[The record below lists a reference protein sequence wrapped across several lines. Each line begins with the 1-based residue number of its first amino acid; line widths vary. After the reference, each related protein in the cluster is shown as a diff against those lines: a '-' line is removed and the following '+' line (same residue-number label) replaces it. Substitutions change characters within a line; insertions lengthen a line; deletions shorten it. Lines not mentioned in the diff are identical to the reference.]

1 MNTIGVIGLGMMG
14 EGIAKNLVSAGFD
27 TIGVDSN
34 PDAQRVAEADGV
46 RIAQTGTELALA
58 SPDAVVIVVRT
69 DDQVRDALFGRDG
82 VAAGLRPGV
91 PVIVASTVSP
101 TTMAELAEELRAS
114 GLVPIGAGLSGGPWG
129 AQSGTLTW
137 AVAGPAEEVRR
148 TRPVFEAT
156 GTELHIVG
164 EEPPMAHAA
173 KLAVQLIYGVNMF
186 GVFEALRLGSAFGIA
201 PDDLV
206 GVLTHSVADSWVARN
221 WPHVEEYWREAG
233 NGLDILVK
241 DMRAATRQADMLEI
255 SLPVT
260 ALSFDLLRSAWS
272 AFGNSIPLRAGAA
285 PDPQPWATRSA
296 NASI

>member
-1 MNTIGVIGLGMMG
+1 MNTFGVVGLGMMG
-14 EGIAKNLVSAGFD
+14 EGIAKNLAAAGYE
-27 TIGVDSN
+27 TIGVDAS
-34 PDAQRVAEADGV
+34 PAAQRAAEEDGV

-69 DDQVRDALFGRDG
+69 DDQVRDALFGADG
-82 VAAGLRPGV
+82 VATGLRPGV

-101 TTMAELAEELRAS
+101 TTMAELAGELREV
-114 GLVPIGAGLSGGPWG
+114 GLSPIGAGLSGGPWG
-129 AQSGTLTW
+129 AQAGTLTW
-137 AVAGPAEEVRR
+137 AVAGPSDDVQRV
-148 TRPVFEAT
+148 RPVFEAT

-164 EEPPMAHAA
+164 EDPQMAHAA

-206 GVLTHSVADSWVARN
+206 GVLVHSVADSWVARN
-221 WPHVEEYWREAG
+221 WPHIEEYWREGG

-241 DMRAATRQADMLEI
+241 DMRAATQQADQLEI

-260 ALSFDLLRSAWS
+260 TLSFDLLRNAWH
-272 AFGNSIPLRAGAA
+272 AFGDSIPLREGAVS
-285 PDPQPWATRSA
+285 DPKPWATRADA
-296 NASI
+296 NS